1 MRAVKGER
9 LVVPRGGTRA
19 GAKSEKPGKRQVRRR
34 KPPPRWRRP
43 ALVACAALAFA
54 GACAAGAYG
63 AWRADYPGRALAWL
77 KETAIEGQIAFGL
90 TVQEVIARGRE
101 GAARDEL
108 LAALDVRRGQP
119 ILSFDLAAA
128 KARLE
133 AIGWVREAEVSRQ
146 LPHTI
151 EIAIRERHPLALW
164 QHAGRL
170 ALIGRDGE
178 VITTQGLERF
188 AALPVVVGAQAAGH
202 AGALLALL
210 REEPALFSLVEAAV
224 RVGDRR
230 WNIRLKGGIE
240 VRLPEGDE
248 AAAWRRLAALERDY
262 RILARNLVAIDLRL
276 PDRLIVRL
284 PTGEAERLRQPGE
297 KT

>member
-1 MRAVKGER
+1 MRAVKSER
-9 LVVPRGGTRA
+9 LVPSGGTR
-19 GAKSEKPGKRQVRRR
+19 GKAKDGKPAKRLARRR
-34 KPPPRWRRP
+34 KPTPRWLRP
-43 ALVACAALAFA
+43 TLIAGGALALA
-54 GACAAGAYG
+54 GSVAAGAYG

-77 KETAIEGQIAFGL
+77 DERAIESQIALGL

-108 LAALDVRRGQP
+108 LAALDIRRGQP

-133 AIGWVREAEVSRQ
+133 AIGWVKTADVSRK

-151 EIAIRERHPLALW
+151 EIAIRERRPLALW
-164 QHAGRL
+164 QSSGRL

-188 AALPVVVGAQAAGH
+188 AALPVVVGPQAAKQ

-210 REEPALFSLVEAAV
+210 REEPSLFDLVEAAV

-230 WNIRLKGGIE
+230 WNIRVKGGIE

-248 AAAWRRLAALERDY
+248 RAAWHRLAALERNH
-262 RILARNLVAIDLRL
+262 RILARKLMAIDLRL

-284 PTGEAERLRQPGE
+284 PPGEAERLRQPGE